1 MRKTKHEQR
10 LDMAIAWA
18 EDARR
23 NALRHVRA
31 AGNPRNPYCAREGRE
46 QEFDSGKDNAFGLE
60 LALIE
65 LKARRREG
73 RADKAVRFADRALD
87 AFIGVGLTAL
97 AALGLAAAFILLR
110 LPEPAVQIAAVAG
123 VGVALARTVIAARK

>member
-1 MRKTKHEQR
+1 MSKTKHAQR

-23 NALRHVRA
+23 DALRRVRA
-31 AGNPRNPYCAREGRE
+31 AGNPHNPRRAREGRE
-46 QEFDSGKDNAFGLE
+46 QEFDSGKKDAFGLE

-65 LKARRREG
+65 LKARRRED
-73 RADKAVRFADRALD
+73 RADEAVRFADRALD

-97 AALGLAAAFILLR
+97 AALGLAAAFVLLR
-110 LPEPAVQIAAVAG
+110 LPEPVVQIAAVAG
-123 VGVALARTVIAARK
+123 VGVALARTVVAARK